1 MTNTSA
7 RSGKK
12 NEAINRLNAFM
23 ASYFNLLLFM
33 IVALI
38 LVGGLLL
45 YVWPK
50 YIQIDK
56 KIAEANKQLDQEQL
70 KLSSYLQKLIET
82 NENYRAIN
90 KDSVDK
96 IKKFLPNKPE
106 VEILI
111 EKMEF
116 VAKNNGILLNSL
128 DVDSGQSKTGEPAAI
143 AQSAIGNLPSGVGIV
158 KITMNLSGVS
168 YAGLKNF
175 VKVLEGSL
183 RLLDVTSLAF
193 SPQSETLNLS
203 METYYLK

>member
-1 MTNTSA
+1 MTNISA
-7 RSGKK
+7 KSGKK
-12 NEAINRLNAFM
+12 NETINRLNAFM
-23 ASYFNLLLFM
+23 AAYFNLLLFM

-70 KLSSYLQKLIET
+70 KLSSYLQKLKET
-82 NENYRAIN
+82 NENYRSIN

-106 VEILI
+106 VENLI

-128 DVDSGQSKTGEPAAI
+128 DVDSGQSKTGEPGGI
-143 AQSAIGNLPSGVGIV
+143 AKSAIGNLPSGVGIV

-193 SPQSETLNLS
+193 SPQSESLSLS